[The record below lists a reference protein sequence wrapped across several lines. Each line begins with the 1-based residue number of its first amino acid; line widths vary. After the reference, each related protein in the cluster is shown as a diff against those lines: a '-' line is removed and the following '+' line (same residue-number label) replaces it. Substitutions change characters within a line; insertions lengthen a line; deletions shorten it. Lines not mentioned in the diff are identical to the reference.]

1 MVSSGY
7 SVLRSNGI
15 ITGVTTI
22 RKKYLGARK
31 TCLRLIRDDLDR
43 GKLVCATKLKHF
55 AKKIFKQKRKSKKLD
70 LDRKY
75 FSTFLKMENRN
86 RKISIENHIENRNYV
101 KFQNFS

>member
-31 TCLRLIRDDLDR
+31 TCLRSIRDVLYR
-43 GKLVCATKLKHF
+43 GFVVCGTKLKHF
-55 AKKIFKQKRKSKKLD
+55 ATNKKVRFGSKKLE
-70 LDRKY
+70 L
-75 FSTFLKMENRN
+75 F
-86 RKISIENHIENRNYV
+86 
-101 KFQNFS
+101 